1 MRNDNQL
8 IWEAF
13 QSNITESR
21 RTPEETER
29 LVKNLERYQYLMSAQ
44 EQGYGGD
51 YYFDWDQFEDYSDYE
66 DEIEALEKEAAAN
79 GYLDQLQRYAD
90 FDARSDRNESRR
102 KDDPLEQSS
111 WHKNRITK
119 AGKVNKQDI
128 EQKKKGYKKVKNPSG
143 MAYNTS
149 VIGRKKP
156 SLPR

>member
-13 QSNITESR
+13 QSKITESR

-44 EQGYGGD
+44 EQGYAGD
-51 YYFDWDQFEDYSDYE
+51 YYFDWDEFEDYSDYE
-66 DEIEALEKEAAAN
+66 NEIESLEKEAEAN
-79 GYLDQLQRYAD
+79 GYLDQLKSYAD
-90 FDARSDRNESRR
+90 FDARDERRSRQS
-102 KDDPLEQSS
+102 DDPLEDNSYL
-111 WHKNRITK
+111 KNRITK

-128 EQKKKGYKKVKNPSG
+128 EQRKKGYRKTK
-143 MAYNTS
+143 NTS

-156 SLPR
+156 SLP

>member
-29 LVKNLERYQYLMSAQ
+29 LKVNLARYRELMGAK
-44 EQGYGGD
+44 EPGYGD
-51 YYFDWDQFEDYSDYE
+51 YFDWDQFEDYSDYE
-66 DEIEALEKEAAAN
+66 DEIEALEKEAEAN
-79 GYLDQLQRYAD
+79 GYLDQLEGMAD
-90 FDARSDRNESRR
+90 FDNSRSIASLR
-102 KDDPLEQSS
+102 DDPLEDNSYL
-111 WHKNRITK
+111 KNRITK

-128 EQKKKGYKKVKNPSG
+128 EQRKKGYKKVKNPSG